1 MKVQLKV
8 LSGSHAGKCIR
19 LAGDRFVIGRGE
31 DCNLRSNSD
40 AVSRQHCA
48 VTVKESEISVR
59 DLGSRNGTF
68 VNGKQIEGDQPLR
81 SGDKLV
87 IGPLQFELVVSE
99 VKSVPDTQGPATT
112 KSTDSRADSSGKWDD
127 DEVGQWLDE
136 ADAAERATRMT
147 DPDTRV
153 FKFGDAAAMDEATG
167 KEAKRKKKAVSAKKK
182 PAKLPTKRDNS
193 KDSQEAAAQ
202 MLRRLFNRG

>member
-48 VTVKESEISVR
+48 LTIKESQISVR

-68 VNGKQIEGDQPLR
+68 VNGKQIDGDQPVR

-87 IGPLQFELVVSE
+87 IGPLQFELVVSD
-99 VKSVPDTQGPATT
+99 VKSMPAAQATAT
-112 KSTDSRADSSGKWDD
+112 GAERETSSSGKWDD

-136 ADAAERATRMT
+136 ADAAERVQRMT

-153 FKFGDAAAMDEATG
+153 FKMGETIAMDQTPAKDAKG
-167 KEAKRKKKAVSAKKK
+167 KKQAAPAKKK

>member
-1 MKVQLKV
+1 
-8 LSGSHAGKCIR
+8 

-31 DCNLRSNSD
+31 GCNLRSNSD

-48 VTVKESEISVR
+48 ITIAQSQVSVR

-68 VNGKQIEGDQPLR
+68 VNDQQIEGDQPLK

-87 IGPLQFELVVSE
+87 IGPLQFELMISE
-99 VKSVPDTQGPATT
+99 IESDVKSDVKKAPDDQPVVVAPG
-112 KSTDSRADSSGKWDD
+112 SGGGGGSSNKWDED
-127 DEVGQWLDE
+127 AVSQWLDE
-136 ADAAERATRMT
+136 ADAAERAQRLTE
-147 DPDTRV
+147 PDTRV
-153 FKFGDAAAMDEATG
+153 FKFGDTVAIEGASQQD
-167 KEAKRKKKAVSAKKK
+167 AKDKKKGAAEKKK
-182 PAKLPTKRDNS
+182 PGKLPPKRDNS

>member
-31 DCNLRSNSD
+31 DCNLRSNSE

-48 VTVKESEISVR
+48 LTVKESQISVR

-68 VNGKQIEGDQPLR
+68 VNGKQIEGDQPLH

-87 IGPLQFELVVSE
+87 IGPLQFELVVSD
-99 VKSVPDTQGPATT
+99 VKSVPDAQATAT
-112 KSTDSRADSSGKWDD
+112 GTGRETSSSGKWDD

-136 ADAAERATRMT
+136 ADATERAQRMT

-153 FKFGDAAAMDEATG
+153 FKMGETVAMDQTPV
-167 KEAKRKKKAVSAKKK
+167 KDAKGKKKAVPAKKK
-182 PAKLPTKRDNS
+182 PAKLPAKRDNS